1 MPLSSRVLLAS
12 PGWIMSNTIEVES
25 QTTAAAITA
34 KAASD
39 TLVRIPPGIAVRMV
53 TFGRQDVVAP

>member
-1 MPLSSRVLLAS
+1 MPLSSRVQLAS

-25 QTTAAAITA
+25 QTTAAFTA

-39 TLVRIPPGIAVRMV
+39 TLVRIPLAMLY
-53 TFGRQDVVAP
+53 AW